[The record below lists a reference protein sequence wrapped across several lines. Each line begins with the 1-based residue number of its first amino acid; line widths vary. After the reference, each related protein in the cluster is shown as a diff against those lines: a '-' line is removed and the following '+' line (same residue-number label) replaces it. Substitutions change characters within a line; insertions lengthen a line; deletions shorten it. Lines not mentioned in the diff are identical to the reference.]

1 MTESVSLNNLKLY
14 KDLIMETSTPSQAV
28 EFGDELDS
36 AVNFFEVIRKINL
49 NNEAKIRVVNLLIT
63 EEGRIET
70 STRELVT
77 V

>member
-1 MTESVSLNNLKLY
+1 
-14 KDLIMETSTPSQAV
+14 METSTPSQAV